1 MMYVV
6 YNMNHIHHSLNE
18 PKKSI
23 LRIFKNIGS
32 MNLVLHSSK
41 ALVELEFKT
50 STSMSMLIRPN
61 S

>member
-1 MMYVV
+1 MYVI